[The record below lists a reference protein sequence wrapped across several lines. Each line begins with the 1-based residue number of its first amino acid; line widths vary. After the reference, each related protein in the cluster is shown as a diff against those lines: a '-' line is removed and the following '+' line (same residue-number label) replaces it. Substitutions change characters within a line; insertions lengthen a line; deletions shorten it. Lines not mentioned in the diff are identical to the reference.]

1 MKTGF
6 PIALPGQK
14 IGLLGGSFDPAHQGH
29 VLISKVALRR
39 LGLDRVWWLAS
50 PGNPLKTRGPAPLD
64 TRIDAARQLISDPRI
79 IVTDLETRLGLRKTA
94 DTLQA
99 LVRLYP
105 QTHFV
110 WLMGSDNLVQF
121 HKWDR
126 WKQIAQTVPM
136 AVMARPGTRLA
147 ARHSVAAQVLK
158 PHRFPEFSAAKVA
171 HAKAPAWA
179 FLNLP
184 MSGMS
189 STELRQ
195 KDKS

>member
-6 PIALPGQK
+6 PIALPGQT

-39 LGLDRVWWLAS
+39 LRLDRVWWLVS
-50 PGNPLKTRGPAPLD
+50 PGNPLKAHGPAPLD
-64 TRIDAARQLISDPRI
+64 TRIKAARQLIADPRI
-79 IVTDLETRLGLRKTA
+79 IVTDIETRLGLRMTA
-94 DTLQA
+94 DTLRA

-105 QTHFV
+105 QTRFV

-121 HKWDR
+121 QKWDR
-126 WKQIAQTVPM
+126 WQQIAQTVPM
-136 AVMARPGTRLA
+136 AIMARPGTRLA
-147 ARHSVAAQVLK
+147 ARHSVAARMLK
-158 PHRFPEFSAAKVA
+158 PHRIPEFRAAEVA
-171 HAKAPAWA
+171 HATAPAWA

-189 STELRQ
+189 STALRQ
-195 KDKS
+195 KG